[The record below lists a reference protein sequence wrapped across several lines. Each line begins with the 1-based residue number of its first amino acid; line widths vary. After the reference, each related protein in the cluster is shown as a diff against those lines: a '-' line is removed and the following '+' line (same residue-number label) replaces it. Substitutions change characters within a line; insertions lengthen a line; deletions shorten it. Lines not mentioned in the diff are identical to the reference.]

1 MRDRP
6 AGRAVMR
13 QVWEQLGFLHWPV
26 DAAALARLLPPGLDV
41 DLFEGVAYVG
51 IVPFT
56 IPLTRAAAFG
66 ARIAPAF
73 HEINV
78 RTYVHRG
85 GRDPGVWF
93 FSLDATSLLAVAG
106 ARVAY
111 RLPYFAADIA
121 MEVTTD
127 PGTGL
132 LAVEVPLRPA
142 PIARGVPRAVPAG
155 RAGGRGRAGL
165 ARALPGRALPP
176 VFVVGRRAA
185 DRARPPRAVP
195 AATGR
200 RRRRRADADVRGG
213 PAAGGRARATRR
225 WCTTPEA
232 STSRSSAPALTTA
245 RGPIGQGPSKFAGVT
260 QW

>member
-1 MRDRP
+1 VADVSDQERLRMRDRP
-6 AGRAVMR
+6 AGRAIMR

-56 IPLTRAAAFG
+56 IPLTRAAGFG

-93 FSLDATSLLAVAG
+93 FRLDAPSLLAVAG

-111 RLPYFAADIA
+111 RLPVVGSELRLIAEVFNLTNRANFANPSAAASD
-121 MEVTTD
+121 
-127 PGTGL
+127 
-132 LAVEVPLRPA
+132 LRTPKSSFLVLNSLRSGA
-142 PIARGVPRAVPAG
+142 VPRTFQFGV
-155 RAGGRGRAGL
+155 RA
-165 ARALPGRALPP
+165 
-176 VFVVGRRAA
+176 
-185 DRARPPRAVP
+185 
-195 AATGR
+195 
-200 RRRRRADADVRGG
+200 
-213 PAAGGRARATRR
+213 
-225 WCTTPEA
+225 
-232 STSRSSAPALTTA
+232 SY
-245 RGPIGQGPSKFAGVT
+245 
-260 QW
+260 

>member
-1 MRDRP
+1 MRERP

-26 DAAALARLLPPGLDV
+26 DAAALAPLLPPGLDV
-41 DLFEGVAYVG
+41 DVFEGVAYVG

-78 RTYVHRG
+78 RTYVHRD

-121 MEVTTD
+121 LEVTTD

-132 LAVEVPLRPA
+132 LAVKYRCGRRRSPA
-142 PIARGVPRAVPAG
+142 AFHARYLPVGPVAAAAPG
-155 RAGGRGRAGL
+155 TL
-165 ARALPGRALPP
+165 EHLPGRAVSP
-176 VFVVGRRAA
+176 VFVVGRRPA
-185 DRARPPRAVP
+185 DRARPPHPVP
-195 AATGR
+195 ATTGR
-200 RRRRRADADVRGG
+200 RRRRRADADVRGRPASAG
-213 PAAGGRARATRR
+213 LPGRPAARALRPKRRRRRSLRA
-225 WCTTPEA
+225 
-232 STSRSSAPALTTA
+232 AP
-245 RGPIGQGPSKFAGVT
+245 
-260 QW
+260 